1 MQLQLEHFDLSC
13 RFVGIL
19 LKIVES
25 AALQLCLKPLKKWSE
40 AKPAEAT
47 WAKAGRSKA
56 LKRVGIDMS
65 LFIHKTSK
73 DACSTL
79 RACPA

>member
-47 WAKAGRSKA
+47 WAKAGRSKRGLRSS
-56 LKRVGIDMS
+56 LKRD
-65 LFIHKTSK
+65 F
-73 DACSTL
+73 AP
-79 RACPA
+79 R